1 MNIRIPEKGQSQ
13 FFYIT
18 SANRTVVGNKTSE
31 FVQKKIVEL
40 LLIEKTESALFFG
53 YKLHHQSMKGS
64 AIIHS
69 WSADMEQLQS
79 DLVLVTDIYGEF
91 KDIKNFED
99 LLQKWDNGFKE
110 EISLKYT
117 DHKEGFD
124 AMAEET
130 SKLLKDKE
138 LFLKTFVG
146 YTPWRIFF
154 QDWYRTYQIEENK
167 SLNLKQYF
175 GKVDMPLSVHSVIE
189 EEPQNQ
195 SSFIVKNKAVLDKK
209 EFDRK
214 AFARMLKD
222 FTDVYN
228 IDSRLDVDMEERYE
242 FAKDSWIN
250 EAELFLE
257 TAVANWY
264 SISSAHQIKRVSE
277 KEKTELESIM

>member
-1 MNIRIPEKGQSQ
+1 MNIRIPEKGQPQ

-40 LLIEKTESALFFG
+40 RLMEKTESALFFS
-53 YKLHHQSMKGS
+53 YKLHNQSMKGS
-64 AIIHS
+64 AIFHS

-79 DLVLVTDIYGEF
+79 DLILVTDIYGEF

-99 LLQKWDNGFKE
+99 LHHKWDNGFKQ

-130 SKLLKDKE
+130 SKLLQNKE
-138 LFLKTFVG
+138 LFLKTFIG
-146 YTPWRIFF
+146 YSSWRIFF
-154 QDWYRTYQIEENK
+154 QDWYRTYQAEENK

-175 GKVDMPLSVHSVIE
+175 GKIDMPLSVHSVIE
-189 EEPQNQ
+189 KGTQNQ
-195 SSFIVKNKAVLDKK
+195 SAFVVKNKAVLDKK

-228 IDSRLDVDMEERYE
+228 INSRLDIDMEERYE
-242 FAKDSWIN
+242 FDKDSWIN
-250 EAELFLE
+250 EAELFLG

-277 KEKTELESIM
+277 KEKTELENIM